1 MLGKNEVILMN
12 HADELKKLLPISIL
26 EKGYY
31 LGNIGINEYAW
42 NSQDAKIV
50 INLLVKGGIFILGGD
65 VYSQKFKEYRP
76 TGDNWYV
83 DKSLYLPTSDELEE
97 SKNKSIDFIQKYIE
111 RNGENFLFTIV
122 PDIR

>member
-1 MLGKNEVILMN
+1 MN